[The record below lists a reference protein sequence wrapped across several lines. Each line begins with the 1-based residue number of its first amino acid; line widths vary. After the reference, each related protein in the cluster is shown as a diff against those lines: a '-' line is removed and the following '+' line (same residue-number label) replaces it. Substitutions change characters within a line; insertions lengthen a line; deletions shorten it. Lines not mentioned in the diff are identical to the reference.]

1 MKVLGNGF
9 VKMIDSMGDDDR
21 IRFMARLSYDGK
33 GRNPLRNL
41 LNYLTRHR
49 HTAPSEHV
57 VLSFHVKMPVFVAR
71 QFLRYRVGF
80 SPSEVSGRYVDFS
93 ENDFYIPDEERLQKQ
108 SSSSKQGSSRVTVNN
123 PSGMRKFFS
132 DVTRRAVEA
141 YQALLGNEL
150 ARELARGILPMN
162 MYTEIGVTMNL
173 NTLLHIVD
181 QRARSDAQWE
191 FQQYALAFLEFA
203 REVAPVYVEEWED
216 NVFHAVTFTRSEQ
229 RAIRGLLIAR
239 PEGMRDSQWRELNE
253 KVDEVRAA

>member
-21 IRFMARLSYDGK
+21 IRFAARISHDGK
-33 GRNPLRNL
+33 GSNPLRNL

-49 HTAPSEHV
+49 HTSPSEHV
-57 VLSFHVKMPVFVAR
+57 VFTFHVKLPVFVAR
-71 QFLRYRVGF
+71 QLLRYRVGF
-80 SPSEVSGRYVDFS
+80 SPNEVSGRYVDFS
-93 ENDFYIPDEERLQKQ
+93 ENDFYIPEESRLQKQ
-108 SSSSKQGSSRVTVNN
+108 ATNTKQGSSDEVV
-123 PSGMRKFFS
+123 RKPGNIRQFIS
-132 DVTRRAVEA
+132 DVTKSAVDA
-141 YQALLGNEL
+141 YQALLGNDL
-150 ARELARGILPMN
+150 ARELARSVLPTN
-162 MYTEIGVTMNL
+162 MFTEVVITMNL

-191 FQQYALAFLEFA
+191 IQQYAKAFLEHA
-203 REVAPVYVEEWED
+203 KTVAPVYVEEWED
-216 NVFHAVTFTRSEQ
+216 NVFHAVTFTRAEQ